1 MRHKTL
7 SKLYGFEDYSIIL
20 LFSSDYLT
28 KPNNYYISSY
38 LDSQSMYI
46 TSKQLS
52 LQVDS
57 RKLLTEH
64 CAIEENKEALNNA
77 KTVWVH
83 SDCTI
88 PRALFSSLYKKTKTA
103 WSADIVIVPETVN
116 DNYTVDKALVYINES
131 DKIVTIV
138 PIYKNEDLEIA
149 QALKIGDAFRD
160 HCVANLCSYW
170 SGMVKVDT
178 VLDSRLMYFGDVIR
192 TEYNNYALVDILTS
206 QVPSDR
212 IVFEDTFQK
221 SLTNESNAITKEI
234 LLSIREML
242 CSKDTSVV
250 NTALKSLATLDWI
263 HYPNCVRLI
272 FNYTTSNNW
281 KYVNA
286 ADSVLVKYMF
296 KTLAGNAYKN
306 NYPGKYDRTISSD
319 DYELFKDLY
328 AVLEKIDSSD
338 VLQFLRYYNFM
349 AVDYDGKLVPSLKL

>member
-1 MRHKTL
+1 MRHKTK
-7 SKLYGFEDYSIIL
+7 SILYGFEDYSIIIL
-20 LFSSDYLT
+20 SSVDYLT

-38 LDSQSMYI
+38 LDSQSVYI

-52 LQVDS
+52 LQTDTK
-57 RKLLTEH
+57 KLFIEH
-64 CAIEENKEALNNA
+64 CAIEENTEALNTA

-131 DKIVTIV
+131 DKLITIV

-149 QALKIGDAFRD
+149 QALKIGDTFRD

-170 SGMVKVDT
+170 SSMVKVDT
-178 VLDSRLMYFGDVIR
+178 VLDSRLMYFGDVVR
-192 TEYNNYALVDILTS
+192 TGYNNYALVDILTS

-221 SLTNESNAITKEI
+221 SLSNESNTITKEI
-234 LLSIREML
+234 LLSIKEML

-250 NTALKSLATLDWI
+250 NTALKSLAALDWI

-272 FNYTTSNNW
+272 FNYTPSDNW
-281 KYVNA
+281 KYANA
-286 ADSVLVKYMF
+286 ANSVLVKYMF
-296 KTLAGNAYKN
+296 KTLAGDVSRNR
-306 NYPGKYDRTISSD
+306 YPGRYDRTISSD